1 MMAYMWLLFVFVS
14 VVLATQDNLRRR
26 EVLQGANVAPLATLP
41 ATSNNMHDLLI
52 LLNALEANIPFG
64 YAHFNDGEINAL
76 TCPEGG
82 ETDWGWQK
90 CTQKLKDVLTRAMQ
104 HTAPNFFVGIT
115 CLCEFNMKPWVY
127 TMNLLNITHNLPYS
141 INNMP
146 NVKGDPC
153 PAHPPK
159 LKFPSKQLKSRLTVA
174 TTFINGNYEYARKEI
189 IRILNKA
196 SKEQGRGIHVVTGDG
211 HTTEKLPFPLKSV
224 IRTAKHHGFDRDY
237 DAFHVPSFV
246 NQTRFAAGDIVLLL
260 AGPFGR
266 ILGTSDETVPPFQ
279 P

>member
-1 MMAYMWLLFVFVS
+1 MMAYIWLLLIFVS
-14 VVLATQDNLRRR
+14 VVLATQEKLRGRQ
-26 EVLQGANVAPLATLP
+26 VLQVANNAVSLP
-41 ATSNNMHDLLI
+41 STNNNMHDLII

-64 YAHFNDGEINAL
+64 YAHFNDGEIHAL

-82 ETDWGWQK
+82 NTDRGWQK
-90 CTQKLKDVLTRAMQ
+90 CTQKLKDVLTRSMRN
-104 HTAPNFFVGIT
+104 TAPNFFVGVS

-174 TTFINGNYEYARKEI
+174 TVFINGNFEHARKEI

-196 SKEQGRGIHVVTGDG
+196 TKEQGRGIHIVTGEG
-211 HTTEKLPFPLKSV
+211 HATDKLPFTVKSGNYKEHA
-224 IRTAKHHGFDRDY
+224 IQRHFIPA
-237 DAFHVPSFV
+237 
-246 NQTRFAAGDIVLLL
+246 NQ
-260 AGPFGR
+260 
-266 ILGTSDETVPPFQ
+266 
-279 P
+279 

>member
-1 MMAYMWLLFVFVS
+1 MMVFIWLLLISFAS
-14 VVLATQDNLRRR
+14 VVVATQDRLRRR
-26 EVLQGANVAPLATLP
+26 QVLQVANVTSSSLP
-41 ATSNNMHDLLI
+41 ATSNNMHDLVI
-52 LLNALEANIPFG
+52 LLKALEANVPFG

-90 CTQKLKDVLTRAMQ
+90 CTQKLKDVLTRAMRN
-104 HTAPNFFVGIT
+104 TAPNFFVGIT

-159 LKFPSKQLKSRLTVA
+159 LKFPSRQLKTRLTVA
-174 TTFINGNYEYARKEI
+174 TIFINGNHEHARKEI

-196 SKEQGRGIHVVTGDG
+196 SKEQGRGIHVVTGEG
-211 HTTEKLPFPLKSV
+211 HVTDRLPFPVKSGKKSTYEASV
-224 IRTAKHHGFDRDY
+224 KR
-237 DAFHVPSFV
+237 
-246 NQTRFAAGDIVLLL
+246 Q
-260 AGPFGR
+260 
-266 ILGTSDETVPPFQ
+266 
-279 P
+279 